1 MTTFSLRLLLM
12 LLCAGFMQGSPG
24 TGTVI
29 ADIGCAARACRA
41 SHNGKASTVPVSSH
55 PPTDVR
61 AAAPLDT
68 AGCPR
73 TDAEFAAWLQRT
85 REAERAA
92 LARELHDELGAIL
105 TAARLDVAW
114 LAAQPACHE
123 PVLAQRLEALRHV
136 LALGIGLKR
145 RIVEDLHPSVLTHFG
160 LAPALEQLVASSRQ
174 RFDGRLAASIDASVA
189 LDGEPALALYRI
201 AQEALTNLHKYAG
214 ATLVRVALRR
224 VRGRIELSVEDD
236 GRGFDAGA
244 VGSGRHGLAGMRHR
258 MLAVGGT
265 LELRSTPGAGTTIR
279 ASVPAPSR
287 AARADSDR
295 RGTRVPATTARPARD
310 APDLRA

>member
-1 MTTFSLRLLLM
+1 MK
-12 LLCAGFMQGSPG
+12 GFPG

-29 ADIGCAARACRA
+29 ADIGCAARACRVR
-41 SHNGKASTVPVSSH
+41 HNGKASTVPVSSRS
-55 PPTDVR
+55 PTDVR
-61 AAAPLDT
+61 AVAPLDA

-73 TDAEFAAWLQRT
+73 TAAEFTAWLQRT

-123 PVLAQRLEALRHV
+123 PALAQRLEALRRV
-136 LALGIGLKR
+136 LAQGIGLKR
-145 RIVEDLHPSVLTHFG
+145 RIVEDLHPTILTHLG

-174 RFDGRLAASIDASVA
+174 RFDGRLAASIDPSVA

-201 AQEALTNLHKYAG
+201 AQEALTNVHKYAG
-214 ATLVRVALRR
+214 ATLVRVALCR
-224 VRGRIELSVEDD
+224 VRGRIELAVEDD

-244 VGSGRHGLAGMRHR
+244 VGCGHHGLAGMHHR
-258 MLAVGGT
+258 MLAVHGT
-265 LELRSTPGAGTTIR
+265 LELRSAPGTGATIR

-287 AARADSDR
+287 AARPDTDRRVTGRR
-295 RGTRVPATTARPARD
+295 RGTRVTATPARPARD
-310 APDLRA
+310 TPDLHP